1 MSLVCDRKL
10 VAGRAEHSITHEGR
24 MYRFSSAANSERF
37 RKDPERFRPANGG
50 LCAVS
55 GLERGLEIPGNPR
68 FGVLYRG
75 HLFLCASA
83 EDRRRFL
90 EDPAGFER
98 VGVAENGYCAHC
110 IRDYGILVPGDR
122 VHEVTRAGQRF
133 WFPDSLHQQA
143 FFTTVR

>member
-1 MSLVCDRKL
+1 MSPARKHCRPWVVSL
-10 VAGRAEHSITHEGR
+10 RGEPGLRSQAGRGPGR
-24 MYRFSSAANSERF
+24 AFDYSRRSHVSLFKRGEQRTIPER
-37 RKDPERFRPANGG
+37 PGARFRPANGG

-98 VGVAENGYCAHC
+98 VGVAENGYCCTASAITEFLC
-110 IRDYGILVPGDR
+110 
-122 VHEVTRAGQRF
+122 RATGSMR
-133 WFPDSLHQQA
+133 
-143 FFTTVR
+143 